1 LLIARS
7 PVIEEFFSLRRLFP
21 MGKLVLNPGQ
31 MPHHSL
37 SGLDVILARDGNLF
51 HGLEKSKPILH
62 RLSQSLIAP
71 LKQMP
76 HVPPEQVLIFWRG
89 HSPFFIFLKDLEKR
103 FLELGLPFIPL
114 HEKSRCHVHIFKE
127 SRTHVNTC
135 LVKGFHRLL

>member
-1 LLIARS
+1 
-7 PVIEEFFSLRRLFP
+7 

-76 HVPPEQVLIFWRG
+76 PKVVPAVEPLRVGTLQPFYSYHQVWFRSLQQQLVMLI
-89 HSPFFIFLKDLEKR
+89 
-103 FLELGLPFIPL
+103 
-114 HEKSRCHVHIFKE
+114 
-127 SRTHVNTC
+127 NTNA
-135 LVKGFHRLL
+135 